1 MKIHAVFEAV
11 IAQKWKPQQ
20 HEYNGHHHIYRRYL
34 NSLGLHIYHSNP
46 PPQNLISATDIKF
59 TIGGAPC
66 LE

>member
-1 MKIHAVFEAV
+1 MQCLRQSLLKNESLSNMNTMVIITFIEDISILLVF
-11 IAQKWKPQQ
+11 IFTIP
-20 HEYNGHHHIYRRYL
+20 
-34 NSLGLHIYHSNP
+34 NP